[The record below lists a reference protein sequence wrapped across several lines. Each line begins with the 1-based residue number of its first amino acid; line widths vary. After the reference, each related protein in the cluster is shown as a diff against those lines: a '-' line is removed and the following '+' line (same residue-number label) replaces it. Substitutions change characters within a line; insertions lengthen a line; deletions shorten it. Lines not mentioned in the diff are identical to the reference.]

1 MSAAPTNVS
10 CLRWA
15 TTAPASPCPRSWAD
29 TLPLSPAA
37 RRPML
42 ACSTRADCGACP
54 CIRFE
59 SRPSDWSPAGTNF
72 WTRLDDEPRRSVPM
86 TGEWDMAK
94 TRFANRRFHA
104 FVGAAVAGLSLPPL
118 AALPAIAADEITF
131 VSQGG
136 AYQKAQTIAILDPA
150 AKKLGITIN
159 QDSIP
164 DAWPVIKSQVASGK
178 PTWDVVDVPTGYC
191 LRGGEQGLVEK
202 LDFSKL
208 PNGAAMPEAYRSA
221 YSVAYEFY
229 SSVLAYSQKK
239 YAAEAAPNSWADFW
253 DVKKFP
259 GRRALRNHP
268 IATLEAALMA
278 DGVALDKLYPLDVDR
293 AFKKLEEIKPNIT
306 VWWTSGAQ
314 SAQLLNDGEVDM
326 VMAWNGRVSALTKE
340 GAKVDFTYNQGIL
353 QSTSLCILKDAPNLP
368 TAVRFLNEAVDPVLQ
383 ANLPLHIDYGPA
395 NPQAFETG
403 VISEARA
410 KELPSAPE
418 NARRQAL
425 MSYAWWS
432 SSEGEAAEKRWLAF

>member
-1 MSAAPTNVS
+1 MTKRRSHDLVGTVLAGLAFVALTAAPT
-10 CLRWA
+10 
-15 TTAPASPCPRSWAD
+15 
-29 TLPLSPAA
+29 AA
-37 RRPML
+37 
-42 ACSTRADCGACP
+42 A
-54 CIRFE
+54 E
-59 SRPSDWSPAGTNF
+59 Q
-72 WTRLDDEPRRSVPM
+72 
-86 TGEWDMAK
+86 
-94 TRFANRRFHA
+94 
-104 FVGAAVAGLSLPPL
+104 
-118 AALPAIAADEITF
+118 ITF

-159 QDSIP
+159 QDSVP
-164 DAWPVIKSQVASGK
+164 EAWPIMRSQVASGK
-178 PTWDVVDVPTGYC
+178 PTWDVVDTPTNFC
-191 LRGGEQGLVEK
+191 IRGGAQGIVEK
-202 LDFSKL
+202 LDFSKI
-208 PNGAAMPEAYRSA
+208 PNAAAMPEAYRND

-229 SSVLAYSQKK
+229 SSVLGYSTKK
-239 YAAEAAPNSWADFW
+239 YPDAAAAPKTWADFW

-268 IATLEAALMA
+268 LATLEAALMA
-278 DGVALDKLYPLDVDR
+278 DGVAPDKLYPLDVDR
-293 AFKKLEEIKPNIT
+293 ALRKLEEIKPHIT

-326 VMAWNGRVSALTKE
+326 VMAWNGRVSALIKE
-340 GAKVDFTYNQGIL
+340 GAKVGYTYNQGIL
-353 QSTSLCILKDAPNLP
+353 QNTSLCILKGAPNLA
-368 TAVRFLNEAVDPVLQ
+368 TAVKFLNEAVDPVHQ

-395 NPQAFETG
+395 NPKAFDTN

-432 SSEGEAAEKRWLAF
+432 SPEGEAAERRWLAFMQK